1 MSVPS
6 GKGLSYI
13 QRLGDS
19 IRKSP
24 SRVALAVAVLALIL
38 NVVML
43 ASWLQ
48 RTRAGNT
55 LAAEI
60 TLIRENLAH
69 MEQIEEGEIEEL
81 RAQLDAAEEQLTL
94 LQRGLADTEVSFDL
108 FAEVFDIAERSGV
121 IILSVGK
128 EDVTTQD
135 TGAGSFT
142 ATRFSV
148 QVEGTFTDFMKFVEN
163 LEAAAPK
170 SVSLDNMVLTQE
182 GKSGL
187 FEVIVL
193 SGVEVEGP

>member
-1 MSVPS
+1 VSVPS

-69 MEQIEEGEIEEL
+69 MEQIEGGEIEEL
-81 RAQLDAAEEQLTL
+81 RAQLDAAEKQLTL

>member
-48 RTRAGNT
+48 RTRAANT

-69 MEQIEEGEIEEL
+69 MEQIEEGELEEL

-163 LEAAAPK
+163 LEDAAPK

>member
-69 MEQIEEGEIEEL
+69 MEQIEGGEIEEL
-81 RAQLDAAEEQLTL
+81 RAQLDAAEKQLTL

>member
-1 MSVPS
+1 
-6 GKGLSYI
+6 
-13 QRLGDS
+13 
-19 IRKSP
+19 
-24 SRVALAVAVLALIL
+24 
-38 NVVML
+38 
-43 ASWLQ
+43 
-48 RTRAGNT
+48 
-55 LAAEI
+55 
-60 TLIRENLAH
+60 
-69 MEQIEEGEIEEL
+69 
-81 RAQLDAAEEQLTL
+81 
-94 LQRGLADTEVSFDL
+94 DL

-128 EDVTTQD
+128 EDVTTQN

>member
-24 SRVALAVAVLALIL
+24 SRVALAVVVLALIL

-69 MEQIEEGEIEEL
+69 MEQIEEGELEEL

-193 SGVEVEGP
+193 SGLEVEGP

>member
-24 SRVALAVAVLALIL
+24 SRVALAVVVLALIL

-48 RTRAGNT
+48 RTRAANT

-69 MEQIEEGEIEEL
+69 MEQIEEGELEEL

-193 SGVEVEGP
+193 SGLEVEGP

>member
-24 SRVALAVAVLALIL
+24 SRVALAVVVLALIL

-48 RTRAGNT
+48 RTRAANT

-69 MEQIEEGEIEEL
+69 MEQIEEGELEEL

>member
-1 MSVPS
+1 MSEPS

-24 SRVALAVAVLALIL
+24 SKVALAVAVLALIL

>member
-19 IRKSP
+19 IRKSL

-48 RTRAGNT
+48 RTRAANT

-69 MEQIEEGEIEEL
+69 MEQIEEGELEEL

-94 LQRGLADTEVSFDL
+94 LQRGLADTEVPFDL

-128 EDVTTQD
+128 EDVTTQN

-163 LEAAAPK
+163 LEDAAPK

>member
-1 MSVPS
+1 MFR
-6 GKGLSYI
+6 
-13 QRLGDS
+13 RLVDS

-24 SRVALAVAVLALIL
+24 SKVALAVTVSALVLNLGIATL
-38 NVVML
+38 
-43 ASWLQ
+43 WFQ
-48 RTRAGNT
+48 KTRAANL

-81 RAQLDAAEEQLTL
+81 RAQLAGAEEQLAS

-108 FAEVFDIAERSGV
+108 VAEVFDIAERSGV

>member
-163 LEAAAPK
+163 LEDAAPK

>member
-1 MSVPS
+1 MSVLS
-6 GKGLSYI
+6 DKGLSHL

-24 SRVALAVAVLALIL
+24 SKVALAVAALALIL
-38 NVVML
+38 NVVIL
-43 ASWLQ
+43 ASWFQ
-48 RTRAGNT
+48 RVRAANA

-60 TLIRENLAH
+60 TDIQENLAH
-69 MEQIEEGEIEEL
+69 LEQIEGGETEEL

-94 LQRGLADTEVSFDL
+94 LQRGLAGTEAPFDL
-108 FAEVFDIAERSGV
+108 WTQVFDIAERSGV
-121 IILSVGK
+121 IILSVER
-128 EDVTTQD
+128 EDVTAQD
-135 TGAGSFT
+135 TGAGSLT
-142 ATRFSV
+142 ATRFRV
-148 QVEGTFTDFMKFVEN
+148 QVEGTFTDFLKFVEN

-170 SVSLDNMVLTQE
+170 SVSLDNIVLTQE

>member
-48 RTRAGNT
+48 RTRAANT

-69 MEQIEEGEIEEL
+69 MEQIEEGELEEL

-193 SGVEVEGP
+193 SGLEVEGP